1 MQTEVPERN
10 EKKVRSGK
18 NFIKISLSYAILPG
32 ILEFFRLT
40 ESMIFQLRDTP
51 MKQNLVQDALKIVT
65 SPQVLVNIV
74 SKRVRQLGQGFRPLV
89 AYDPKLTFMDVALKE
104 VAEGK
109 LGFEMI
115 EVPSVAGTAPAVK
128 KSRKSS
134 S

>member
-1 MQTEVPERN
+1 LIP
-10 EKKVRSGK
+10 KKFRQ
-18 NFIKISLSYAILPG
+18 KISLSYAIPRG
-32 ILEFFRLT
+32 RLELFRLT
-40 ESMIFQLRDTP
+40 QFMILQLRDIPT
-51 MKQNLVQDALKIVT
+51 MKPNLVQDALKTVQ
-65 SPQVLVNIV
+65 SPQILVNIV

-109 LGFEMI
+109 LTYEML
-115 EVPSVAGTAPAVK
+115 EVPSAANPTPAPVK

>member
-1 MQTEVPERN
+1 M
-10 EKKVRSGK
+10 
-18 NFIKISLSYAILPG
+18 IL
-32 ILEFFRLT
+32 
-40 ESMIFQLRDTP
+40 QLRDIPT
-51 MKQNLVQDALKIVT
+51 MKPNLVQDALKTVQ
-65 SPQVLVNIV
+65 SPQILVNIV

-109 LGFEMI
+109 LTYEML
-115 EVPSVAGTAPAVK
+115 EVPSAANPLPVATK